1 MMENARRY
9 RHLAPGEVVQGEKV
23 YLRAP
28 RIDELSFV
36 RRLWADPDT
45 MAPVGGTLDLPEP
58 KARKWFSRMVVPGS
72 LTHCYCLI
80 FNQEGIAV
88 GEISF
93 HRWDPEQR
101 SARLNLKV
109 LASYRGQGY
118 AKDALGAFLARFFGR
133 IGGRLMTDDVA
144 LDNHP
149 GQRLLSSFGFHRDDR
164 VSELYRMVMAREAYV
179 SRYGEP
185 GGTVEPTPH

>member
-1 MMENARRY
+1 MR
-9 RHLAPGEVVQGEKV
+9 GEKV

-36 RRLWADPDT
+36 RRLWADPET
-45 MAPVGGTLDLPEP
+45 MAPVGGTVDLPEP
-58 KARKWFSRMVVPGS
+58 KAREWFSRMVDPGS
-72 LTHCYCLI
+72 PANCYCLI
-80 FNQEGIAV
+80 FNQEHMPV

-93 HRWDPEQR
+93 HQWNPDQR
-101 SARLNLKV
+101 SARLNVKV
-109 LASYRGQGY
+109 LASSRGKGY
-118 AKDALGAFLARFFGR
+118 ARDALRAFLARFFGR

-149 GQRLLSSFGFHRDDR
+149 GQWLLSSLGFHRDGS
-164 VSELYRMVMAREAYV
+164 VSDVCRMVMTRAAYV

-185 GGTVEPTPH
+185 GGGVEPTPQ